1 MNKQFDNRN
10 WKLLRDQQQASALGL
25 DISEFRQL
33 SHSGFRAVNGL
44 DGQPI
49 SYYTVIS
56 TLNPQHILDKLKP
69 KMNKMNI
76 IYVPANSLSMMDL
89 PIDVAV

>member
-10 WKLLRDQQQASALGL
+10 WKTQKDLQQALALGL
-25 DISEFRQL
+25 DIAEFHQL

-44 DGQPI
+44 DGRPI

-56 TLNPQHILDKLKP
+56 PLNPQPILEKLKP
-69 KMNKMNI
+69 KMNKMNV
-76 IYVPANSLSMMDL
+76 IYVPESSLSMLDL
-89 PIDVAV
+89 PVDVAV